1 MLSLSK
7 GIYSRLIHN
16 RQKNGNNP
24 TAHQQKKGYELPWCP
39 VVKNPPFNARNMVL
53 ISGRRNKILH
63 ALGQLSTTMKTQY
76 SQNRKTNNLNCFK
89 NRRMGKMY
97 YINRR
102 VQSKKGK
109 MYCSHNYG
117 FISQVQF

>member
-1 MLSLSK
+1 MMHIASEMRFIRDKKMETTQL
-7 GIYSRLIHN
+7 LISTRIGRN
-16 RQKNGNNP
+16 FLG
-24 TAHQQKKGYELPWCP
+24 GP
-39 VVKNPPFNARNMVL
+39 VVKNPPFNARNMGL
-53 ISGRRNKILH
+53 ISGRKNKILH
-63 ALGQLSTTMKTQY
+63 ALGQLSTKMKTQH

-102 VQSKKGK
+102 VQSQKGK
-109 MYCSHNYG
+109 MYCSYNNG